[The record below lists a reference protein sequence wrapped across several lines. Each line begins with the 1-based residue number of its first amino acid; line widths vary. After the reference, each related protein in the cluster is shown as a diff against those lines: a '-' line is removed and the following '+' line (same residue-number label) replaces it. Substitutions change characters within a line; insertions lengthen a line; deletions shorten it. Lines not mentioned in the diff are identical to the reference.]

1 MSMVIANNLAA
12 LSALNT
18 LNGNTNSL
26 GKALKKVSSG
36 QRINN
41 AGDDSS
47 GYAISEKMRTQIRTL
62 GQDRANVQNGVSLC
76 KVALGGLDNIK
87 ESVARMHDLAMQST
101 NDTMTDFD
109 RQILQKEYDQ
119 LKDNIESIV
128 YETTFNGI
136 HPLYPAEG
144 IYSGKSRFL
153 STDIVFI
160 IDTTRSMGP
169 AIDNVKKNIEGFADS
184 LTAAGID
191 YQFGLVDYKE
201 VLKSDP
207 IKTWAFTDDVARFKK
222 QLGELDV
229 HAGSGGGD
237 APESG
242 LEAIMG
248 YPKGTD
254 NGALSFPFRDG
265 AVKQFIVVTDAP
277 VHYKGDTTAS
287 EYTIEETNAALKA
300 QGVKLTYVTTNAGKD
315 HWHRISD
322 GTGGMEV
329 VLPSLGN
336 DFKPTLEEYAKKII
350 TESAADGDAQTW
362 LYIQEG
368 TKANQTITLHVYDN
382 RLAAL
387 GIGGTKVNPME
398 SAQLAMDKLDK
409 ALEIVLSHAT
419 FWGAAASRLE
429 YAEKNIVT
437 AHENT
442 TNAESVIRD
451 ADMAKAMADFTKN
464 NVLAQAAQ
472 SMLAQANQNSSNVL
486 SLLQ

>member
-12 LSALNT
+12 LNALNT
-18 LNGNTNSL
+18 LNGNTNAL
-26 GKALKKVSSG
+26 GKSLKKVSSG

-144 IYSGKSRFL
+144 ISSGKPYFFPA
-153 STDIVFI
+153 DIVFI
-160 IDTTRSMGP
+160 IDTTGSMGG
-169 AIDNVKKNIEGFADS
+169 AITNVKNNIESFADS
-184 LTAAGID
+184 LTAGGVD
-191 YQFGLVDYKE
+191 YQLGLIDYKE
-201 VLKSDP
+201 VLDGNP
-207 IKTWAFTDDVARFKK
+207 IKKFEFTDDVGVFKTN
-222 QLGELDV
+222 LETLS
-229 HAGSGGGD
+229 ASGGGD
-237 APESG
+237 GPESG
-242 LEAIMG
+242 LDAIMD
-248 YPKGTD
+248 PA
-254 NGALSFPFRDG
+254 NGGLSFPFRDG
-265 AVKQFIVVTDAP
+265 SVKQFIVVTDAP
-277 VHYKGDTTAS
+277 VHYKGDGTAS
-287 EYTIEETNAALKA
+287 TYTIEETNAKLKE
-300 QGVKLTYVTTNAGKD
+300 QGIRLTYITQKGFLAED
-315 HWHRISD
+315 HWHRIAS
-322 GTGGMEV
+322 GTGGQEHV
-329 VLPSLGN
+329 VPNLGTSN
-336 DFKPTLEEYAKKII
+336 FGALLDDYATMI
-350 TESAADGDAQTW
+350 TSETVSDNEAENW

-387 GIGGTKVNPME
+387 GIGDTKVNPME
-398 SAQLAMDKLDK
+398 SAQVAMDKLDA

>member
-12 LSALNT
+12 LNALNT

-62 GQDRANVQNGVSLC
+62 SQDRANVQNGVSLC
-76 KVALGGLDNIK
+76 KVALGGLENVK

-144 IYSGKSRFL
+144 IYVGETRL
-153 STDIVFI
+153 LPTDIVFI
-160 IDTTRSMGP
+160 IDTTGSMGG
-169 AIDNVKKNIEGFADS
+169 AITNVKDNIEGFANS

-191 YQFGLVDYKE
+191 YQFGLVDYK
-201 VLKSDP
+201 DP
-207 IKTWAFTDDVARFKK
+207 AVVKKDFTGDLATFRAN
-222 QLGELDV
+222 LDTLS
-229 HAGSGGGD
+229 AGGGGD
-237 APESG
+237 GPEAG
-242 LEAIMG
+242 LEAIMD
-248 YPKGTD
+248 PS

-265 AVKQFIVVTDAP
+265 AVKQFIVVSDAP
-277 VHYKGDTTAS
+277 VHYKGDSPTSTYK
-287 EYTIEETNAALKA
+287 YTIEDTNKTLKA
-300 QGVKLTYVTTNAGKD
+300 QGVKLTYVTISDGKD

-329 VLPSLGN
+329 VLTGL
-336 DFKPTLEEYAKKII
+336 DKPFGPLLDDYAKKII
-350 TESAADGDAQTW
+350 TESGADGEAETR

-387 GIGGTKVNPME
+387 GIGNTKVNPME
-398 SAQLAMDKLDK
+398 SAQLAMDMLDK

-419 FWGAAASRLE
+419 AWGATASRLE
-429 YAEKNIVT
+429 YAESNIVT

-451 ADMAKAMADFTKN
+451 ADMAMAMADFTRN
-464 NVLAQAAQ
+464 NILTQAAQ

>member
-1 MSMVIANNLAA
+1 MSMVIANNLSV
-12 LSALNT
+12 LGALNT

-26 GKALKKVSSG
+26 SKALKKVSSG

-62 GQDRANVQNGVSLC
+62 DQDRANVQNGVSLC
-76 KVALGGLDNIK
+76 KVALGGLENVK

-144 IYSGKSRFL
+144 ISSGKPHFL
-153 STDIVFI
+153 PADIVFI
-160 IDTTRSMGP
+160 IDTTGSMSG
-169 AIDNVKKNIEGFADS
+169 AIARVKANIENFADS
-184 LTAAGID
+184 LAAAGID
-191 YQFGLVDYKE
+191 YQFGLVSYGD
-201 VLKSDP
+201 VLSGDP
-207 IKTWAFTDDVARFKK
+207 LTKKDFTADITTFKAN
-222 QLGELDV
+222 LE
-229 HAGSGGGD
+229 AMPATTGGD
-237 APESG
+237 SPESG
-242 LEAIMG
+242 LEAIMD
-248 YPKGTD
+248 PTD
-254 NGALSFPFRDG
+254 GALSFPFRDG
-265 AVKQFIVVTDAP
+265 SVKQFIVVTDAR
-277 VHYKGDTTAS
+277 VHYKGDGTAS
-287 EYTIEETNAALKA
+287 TYTIEETNAKLKEE
-300 QGVKLTYVTTNAGKD
+300 GVKLTYVTEPDTPYYKPAS
-315 HWHRISD
+315 HWHQIAD
-322 GTGGMEV
+322 GTGGMEIV
-329 VLPSLGN
+329 SPGRLDSY
-336 DFKPTLEEYAKKII
+336 DFSIMLDDYARKISV
-350 TESAADGDAQTW
+350 ESVADGEAENW

-387 GIGGTKVNPME
+387 GIGDTKVNPME
-398 SAQLAMDKLDK
+398 AAHLAMDKLDA

-419 FWGAAASRLE
+419 TWGATASRLE
-429 YAEKNIVT
+429 YAESNIVT

-442 TNAESVIRD
+442 TNAESIIRD
-451 ADMAKAMADFTKN
+451 ADMAMAMTDFTKN
-464 NVLAQAAQ
+464 NILTQAAQ

>member
-144 IYSGKSRFL
+144 IYSGKSQFL

-160 IDTTRSMGP
+160 IDTTGSMGP
-169 AIDNVKKNIEGFADS
+169 AIENVKKNIEGFADS

-191 YQFGLVDYKE
+191 YQFGLVDYKD
-201 VLKSDP
+201 VVDDKSKYPDP
-207 IKTWAFTDDVARFKK
+207 IIKKDFTNDVAVFKAN
-222 QLGELDV
+222 LDGLK
-229 HAGSGGGD
+229 ADGGGD
-237 APESG
+237 GPESG
-242 LEAIMG
+242 LEAIMD
-248 YPKGTD
+248 PA

-277 VHYKGDTTAS
+277 VHYKGDGKST
-287 EYTIEETNAALKA
+287 YTIEETNAKLKE
-300 QGVKLTYVTTNAGKD
+300 QDIKLTYVTTNAGKGQ
-315 HWHRISD
+315 WHQISD

-329 VLPSLGN
+329 VLPKLSD

-350 TESAADGDAQTW
+350 TESVADGDAQTW